1 MDVSDKSH
9 CKSSYFYTLQPLNN
23 DQSHL
28 MTLKTRDWKTR
39 DHKIYEGGKR
49 RIGKQGTKFAG
60 VEKAGQACMEREMTK
75 NRKFSLIH
83 NPVV

>member
-39 DHKIYEGGKR
+39 DHKIYEGGKGR
-49 RIGKQGTKFAG
+49 TSVWNAK
-60 VEKAGQACMEREMTK
+60 
-75 NRKFSLIH
+75 
-83 NPVV
+83 